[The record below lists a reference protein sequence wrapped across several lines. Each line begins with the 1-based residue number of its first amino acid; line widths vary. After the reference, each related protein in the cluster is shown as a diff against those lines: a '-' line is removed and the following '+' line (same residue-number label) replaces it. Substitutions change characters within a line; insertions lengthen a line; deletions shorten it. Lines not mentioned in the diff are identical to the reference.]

1 MVNEDWLD
9 KHGTHEKYVIR
20 TYDSTTDWLETT
32 KRDMVYVLSG
42 YGWQI
47 LYQRDAEYGTGN
59 KLVPGTKFLLP
70 DKVKYKILNKEN
82 IDSKLTLKIEFI

>member
-9 KHGTHEKYVIR
+9 KHGTHEQYVIR

-32 KRDMVYVLSG
+32 KKDMIYVLSG

-47 LYQRDAEYGTGN
+47 LYGRDAEYGTGN
-59 KLVPGTKFLLP
+59 KLVLFSQSLCYL
-70 DKVKYKILNKEN
+70 IR
-82 IDSKLTLKIEFI
+82 